1 MEKNMRKCKR
11 IRWGVFFPAWI
22 LMVGIIVLDF
32 LNKDLFVEI
41 INALTAWILEHF
53 TWGFCILSFICIL
66 VVAVTFFSPLGRMKV
81 GGNGC
86 KPMVSYRNYI
96 WIILCTI
103 MAAGIM
109 LWACA
114 EPMYHIYQP
123 PEPIKAGSEDAIRW
137 AMNTMFL
144 EWTFT
149 PMCIYCIPTLLFS
162 FVFYNMDLPFSIGSM
177 LIPLTGGKYVK
188 RLRPIIDSICLFSL
202 CAGMSA
208 SLGQGVLLLS
218 GGIEDYSS
226 GALKSGAMLWCIC
239 AAVIVIMFVISAST
253 GVTRGIRVLSNVNI
267 TLYAFVG
274 IAVFF
279 FGPTLFILN
288 FGVEG
293 IGNYLNE
300 FFRMSLFTGASGGK
314 SWVQSWP
321 GFYWCNWLAWMPI
334 TGVFMGKVSKGFTF
348 RQVIFAVVLIP
359 ALFSM
364 GWIVLFSGT
373 AIFLQL
379 QKGVVYSAMLEGG
392 AEAATFVV
400 LRSLPLSSVLILV
413 FLVVLLISFVTAAD
427 SNTNAMSGICTVG
440 LTADSTE
447 SPTVLK
453 IIWGITIGGACAIM
467 LMSFGVD
474 GIKKM
479 SNLAGFPNAFLMV
492 LFIVSWSRILKAPEK
507 YSRV

>member
-1 MEKNMRKCKR
+1 
-11 IRWGVFFPAWI
+11 
-22 LMVGIIVLDF
+22 
-32 LNKDLFVEI
+32 
-41 INALTAWILEHF
+41 
-53 TWGFCILSFICIL
+53 
-66 VVAVTFFSPLGRMKV
+66 
-81 GGNGC
+81 
-86 KPMVSYRNYI
+86 
-96 WIILCTI
+96 
-103 MAAGIM
+103 
-109 LWACA
+109 
-114 EPMYHIYQP
+114 
-123 PEPIKAGSEDAIRW
+123 
-137 AMNTMFL
+137 
-144 EWTFT
+144 
-149 PMCIYCIPTLLFS
+149 
-162 FVFYNMDLPFSIGSM
+162 
-177 LIPLTGGKYVK
+177 
-188 RLRPIIDSICLFSL
+188 
-202 CAGMSA
+202 
-208 SLGQGVLLLS
+208 
-218 GGIEDYSS
+218 
-226 GALKSGAMLWCIC
+226 
-239 AAVIVIMFVISAST
+239 
-253 GVTRGIRVLSNVNI
+253 
-267 TLYAFVG
+267 
-274 IAVFF
+274 
-279 FGPTLFILN
+279 
-288 FGVEG
+288 
-293 IGNYLNE
+293 
-300 FFRMSLFTGASGGK
+300 
-314 SWVQSWP
+314 
-321 GFYWCNWLAWMPI
+321 
-334 TGVFMGKVSKGFTF
+334 MGKVSKGFTF